1 MKILMVTSET
11 VPFAKTGGLA
21 DAVSA
26 LAINLR
32 KQGHDVR
39 VIIPE
44 FNTIPQEYML
54 KLTHVCDF
62 EVQLGWRRQYC
73 GIELLE
79 KVRDRANGDVG
90 TLALM
95 RPAFPF
101 PQRPIVFE

>member
-39 VIIPE
+39 IVMPRYYKIDRTKLKPIETPVAVAAGQVETWVKFYEAHLPQTDIP
-44 FNTIPQEYML
+44 
-54 KLTHVCDF
+54 V
-62 EVQLGWRRQYC
+62 
-73 GIELLE
+73 
-79 KVRDRANGDVG
+79 
-90 TLALM
+90 
-95 RPAFPF
+95 
-101 PQRPIVFE
+101 

>member
-39 VIIPE
+39 IVMPRYYKLIA
-44 FNTIPQEYML
+44 QSLRQL
-54 KLTHVCDF
+54 KPLW
-62 EVQLGWRRQYC
+62 L
-73 GIELLE
+73 
-79 KVRDRANGDVG
+79 
-90 TLALM
+90 
-95 RPAFPF
+95 
-101 PQRPIVFE
+101 

>member
-39 VIIPE
+39 IVMPRYYKIDR
-44 FNTIPQEYML
+44 TKL
-54 KLTHVCDF
+54 K
-62 EVQLGWRRQYC
+62 
-73 GIELLE
+73 
-79 KVRDRANGDVG
+79 
-90 TLALM
+90 
-95 RPAFPF
+95 
-101 PQRPIVFE
+101 PI